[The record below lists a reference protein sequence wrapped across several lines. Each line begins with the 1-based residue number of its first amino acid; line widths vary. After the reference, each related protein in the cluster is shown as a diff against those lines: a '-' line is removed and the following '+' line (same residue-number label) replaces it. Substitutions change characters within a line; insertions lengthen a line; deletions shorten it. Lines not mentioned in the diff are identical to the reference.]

1 MTDDPL
7 GWLDYMPV
15 GGDRA
20 TGAEILLCFERT
32 MLCDGR
38 LPRTTAARCASVSG
52 GTSTGVAA
60 TSMPARAG
68 AGAEG

>member
-7 GWLDYMPV
+7 GWLDCVPV

-32 MLCDGR
+32 MLCDER
-38 LPRTTAARCASVSG
+38 LPEDYRREVRERIWRHINESRRHFDAGPLGRTR
-52 GTSTGVAA
+52 
-60 TSMPARAG
+60 
-68 AGAEG
+68 